1 VFVIGEC
8 ARIAKKLN
16 LKRKFAAFLLESA
29 NIYKSLNQFSISLLF
44 TSMMLE
50 SYDIPLE
57 LKNSEW
63 KFIEGS
69 KNGWEDLQVHILN
82 YLISYYYNSEQ
93 LDHLNAS
100 KLILFVLIYYQ
111 KMLTIENQKV
121 YFDKLQKISQKN
133 QKFKSLISIPLVTSI
148 VPQEFYFQVLIFK
161 FTSSFSSS

>member
-1 VFVIGEC
+1 
-8 ARIAKKLN
+8 LD

-63 KFIEGS
+63 KFIEGR
-69 KNGWEDLQVHILN
+69 KKGWEDLQIHILN

-111 KMLTIENQKV
+111 KILTIENQKI

-148 VPQEFYFQVLIFK
+148 VPQEFDFK
-161 FTSSFSSS
+161 FSQQFTSSFGST